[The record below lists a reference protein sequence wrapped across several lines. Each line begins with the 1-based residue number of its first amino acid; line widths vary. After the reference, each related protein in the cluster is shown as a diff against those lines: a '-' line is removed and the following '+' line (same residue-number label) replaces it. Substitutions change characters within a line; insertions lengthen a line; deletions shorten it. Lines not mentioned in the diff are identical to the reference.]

1 MGMVRR
7 SPLPASRGGNWG
19 TEAQRVSHCQR
30 LPRSPLEYARVW
42 LLLSLTIREE
52 AEMMSP
58 IPDLVQGVAEFP
70 AELPV
75 CP

>member
-1 MGMVRR
+1 M
-7 SPLPASRGGNWG
+7 
-19 TEAQRVSHCQR
+19 SHCQR

-58 IPDLVQGVAEFP
+58 IPDLVQGVAGFP
-70 AELPV
+70 AKFPFV
-75 CP
+75 HSFT